1 MPSHLLNDTHIGSL
15 SIFLQSSKATTT
27 LDPDKNSS
35 CLFYLNQVITAP
47 PGTHML
53 VGLTSAEIP
62 YSFYNVDS
70 RNNKVT
76 IDTANDGTA
85 TIILPE
91 QNYDVDSLKKNL
103 NNLLVAANILN
114 TTVDFDKN
122 TNKFTF
128 TNTNGGLKITSTTMT
143 RELGLVPNQINGP
156 YTASLTSS
164 NACNLSGTSSVY
176 VNLNN
181 VSITNLDSRG
191 DLNGVLAKLNV
202 NVAPSEFIFY
212 QQTENQYYVTSDRQI
227 NFFSISLTDDNN
239 ELLNL
244 NGVDFSVS
252 ITIHFQ
258 KVRLPVDPIDFLV
271 DTRNANLEKQEKEKS
286 KNKKNM

>member
-1 MPSHLLNDTHIGSL
+1 MPSHQLNDTHIGSL

-62 YSFYNVDS
+62 YSFYNIDS

-76 IDTANDGTA
+76 IDTANGPTA
-85 TIILPE
+85 TITLPE

-103 NNLLVAANILN
+103 NNLLVAANVLN

-227 NFFSISLTDDNN
+227 NFFSVSLTDDNN

-271 DTRNANLEKQEKEKS
+271 DTRNANLEKQQKEKS

>member
-1 MPSHLLNDTHIGSL
+1 MPSHILNDTHIGSL

-27 LDPDKNSS
+27 LDPEKNSS

-76 IDTANDGTA
+76 IDAGSDGTA

-103 NNLLVAANILN
+103 NNLLVAANVLN

-227 NFFSISLTDDNN
+227 NFFSISLTVDNN

>member
-1 MPSHLLNDTHIGSL
+1 MPSHILNNTHIGSL

-27 LDPDKNSS
+27 LDPEKNSS

-76 IDTANDGTA
+76 IDAGSDGTA

-103 NNLLVAANILN
+103 NNLLVAANVLN

-143 RELGLVPNQINGP
+143 RELGLVQNQINGP

-227 NFFSISLTDDNN
+227 NFFSILLTDDNN

-244 NGVDFSVS
+244 NGVYFSVS